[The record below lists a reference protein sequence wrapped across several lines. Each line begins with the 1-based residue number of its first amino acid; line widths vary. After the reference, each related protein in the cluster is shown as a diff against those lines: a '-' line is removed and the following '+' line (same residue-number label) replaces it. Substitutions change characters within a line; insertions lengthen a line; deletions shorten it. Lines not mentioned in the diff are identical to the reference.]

1 MAYSLAVTLFPWDYF
16 WLSFNK
22 VNFPDLFD
30 PIWMASL
37 ALLVV
42 LLVAY
47 NVRTRQLHRHRL
59 YLDMWEWLLW
69 TGLITFLLV
78 VLGAVFQFD
87 FAVEMVVLGTG
98 LAVMVWVRFMRYPAL
113 FEAYEHQLA
122 RQRYLARARASKPD
136 ATIRAKASAR
146 RRGAEWRPSVV

>member
-16 WLSFNK
+16 WVSFNK

-30 PIWMASL
+30 PVWLASL

-42 LLVAY
+42 LVVLY
-47 NVRTRQLHRHRL
+47 SVRTRQLHRHRL

-69 TGLITFLLV
+69 TGVITFTLV

-87 FAVEMVVLGTG
+87 FAVEMVILLTG
-98 LAVMVWVRFMRYPAL
+98 LAVLVWVRFMRYPAM
-113 FEAYEHQLA
+113 FEAYEQQLA
-122 RQRYLARARASKPD
+122 RQRYLARAKASRPE
-136 ATIRAKASAR
+136 ATIRTKAVR
-146 RRGAEWRPSVV
+146 RRRRR

>member
-1 MAYSLAVTLFPWDYF
+1 MAYSVAVTLFPWDYF

-47 NVRTRQLHRHRL
+47 YVRTRQLHRHRL

-69 TGLITFLLV
+69 TGLITFVLV
-78 VLGAVFQFD
+78 VLGAVFMFD
-87 FAVEMVVLGTG
+87 FAVEMVILVTG
-98 LAVMVWVRFMRYPAL
+98 LAVFVWVRFIRYPTL

-122 RQRYLARARASKPD
+122 RQRYLARSRASRPD
-136 ATIRAKASAR
+136 ATIRSNAGR
-146 RRGAEWRPSVV
+146 RRRRH

>member
-1 MAYSLAVTLFPWDYF
+1 MAYSTAVTLFPWDYF
-16 WLSFNK
+16 WLPFNK

-59 YLDMWEWLLW
+59 YLEMWEWLLW

-87 FAVEMVVLGTG
+87 FAVEMVI
-98 LAVMVWVRFMRYPAL
+98 LAVGLGVFVWVRFMRYPVM
-113 FEAYEHQLA
+113 FEAYEQQLA
-122 RQRYLARARASKPD
+122 RQRYLARAKASRPE
-136 ATIRAKASAR
+136 ATIRTKAAR
-146 RRGAEWRPSVV
+146 RRHRR